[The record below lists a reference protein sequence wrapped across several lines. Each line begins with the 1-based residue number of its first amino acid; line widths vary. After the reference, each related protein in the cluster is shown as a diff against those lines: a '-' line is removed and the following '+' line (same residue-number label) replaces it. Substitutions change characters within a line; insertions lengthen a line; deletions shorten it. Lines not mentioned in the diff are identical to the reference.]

1 MATGTIPSA
10 APARTMSDGFFRSRR
25 GRILIENITAYL
37 FIAPAGLIIFLF
49 ALFPVG
55 FALFVSLHRWRRN
68 PDDYRGLDNYVEAIG
83 NFAFIIF
90 FWIAVI
96 AIIFAINSAWR
107 LIKQT
112 REERIGLFYL
122 LPGGIIAIA
131 VITFINWFF
140 QALYV
145 ILNVPVRLRGQ
156 ETNAQSFIDE
166 LFNSFKFPEILDA
179 ANVMIVAVGAAIIV
193 TVLMSNIIKL
203 KRSTHY
209 LFLASLMFIALLTG
223 IFVMQLTVGEIN
235 VAIEEAQQSD
245 ASLDVWAQI
254 ILISA
259 GVGILFVA
267 YRLWGYTTSTFN
279 DRNFI
284 VTGLVAVLL
293 IIGGYILISEL
304 PRAFNEADDDVLQGF
319 SVTIMYAVFSVPI
332 QLTLGLGLS
341 VLLFQNIKGKSIFRL
356 IYFLP
361 YITPFVATA
370 LVFTL
375 IFARRDASPINSFIG
390 IFGGEPRPWLTET
403 DGIFEILL
411 GRDLPGMLGGPGLAL
426 FVIIIFNVWVYA
438 GYSTVIF
445 LAGLGNISN
454 DLYEAARIDGANGWR
469 VFRHI
474 TLPLLSPTT
483 FFLTLIATI
492 GTLQA
497 FTQIF
502 LLRQNGAF
510 DAVDTINLLIYQEV
524 TANNPDY
531 AYGSAMSFVL
541 FIVILLLTLFQ
552 NRLLGRKVFY
562 G

>member
-1 MATGTIPSA
+1 MATGTLPS
-10 APARTMSDGFFRSRR
+10 PSSTRSSDGFLRSKR
-25 GRILIENITAYL
+25 GRVLIENITAYL
-37 FIAPAGLIIFLF
+37 FIAPAALIIFLF

-68 PDDYRGLDNYVEAIG
+68 PDDFRGLDNYVEAIG
-83 NFAFIIF
+83 HFAFVIF
-90 FWIAVI
+90 FWIAVL
-96 AIIFAINSAWR
+96 AIVFALHSIWR

-112 REERIGLFYL
+112 REERAGLFYL
-122 LPGGIIAIA
+122 IPGVFIALA
-131 VITFINWFF
+131 VITFVNWFF
-140 QALYV
+140 RALYV

-156 ETNAQSFIDE
+156 ETNSQIFIDE
-166 LFNSFKFPEILDA
+166 LFNSFKFPDVLDA
-179 ANVMIVAVGAAIIV
+179 SYLMLLAVGAAIV
-193 TVLMSNIIKL
+193 AGVLTMKFVKL
-203 KRSTHY
+203 KRNTHY
-209 LFLASLMFIALLTG
+209 LFLASLIFVALLTG
-223 IFVMQLTVGEIN
+223 VFVMQLTIDEIN
-235 VAIEEAQQSD
+235 IAIDEARETD
-245 ASLDVWAQI
+245 ETLDVWAQI

-259 GVGILFVA
+259 GVVVLYAA
-267 YRLWGYTTSTFN
+267 YRLWGYTTSSYN

-284 VTGLVAVLL
+284 ITGLVAVLL
-293 IIGGYILISEL
+293 IIGGYLLVSEL
-304 PRAFNEADDDVLQGF
+304 PRALGEADDDVLQGF
-319 SVTIMYAVFSVPI
+319 NVTIMYALFSVPI
-332 QLTLGLGLS
+332 QLALGLGLS

-361 YITPFVATA
+361 YITPFVATS

-375 IFARRDASPINSFIG
+375 IFARRDGSPINTFIG
-390 IFGGEPRPWLTET
+390 IFGGEARPWLTET

-411 GRDLPGMLGGPGLAL
+411 GRDLPGILGGPGLAL
-426 FVIIIFNVWVYA
+426 FVIIMFNVWVYA

-510 DAVDTINLLIYQEV
+510 DAVDTINLYIYQEV